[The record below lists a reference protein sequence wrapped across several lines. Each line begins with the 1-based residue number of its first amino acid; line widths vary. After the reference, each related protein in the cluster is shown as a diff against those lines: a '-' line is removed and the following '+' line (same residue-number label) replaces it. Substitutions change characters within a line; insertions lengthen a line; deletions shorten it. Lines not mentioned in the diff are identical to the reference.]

1 MTLPHARERVLTS
14 PVKEPTL
21 RQESPL
27 MNALVAP
34 LILPLVAFLLL
45 GAGPS
50 AAGQETVTFAWESSD
65 RSVIKSHQQYLRSNG
80 AQVGEIEDQD
90 PGTKNPAAVAGLIVA
105 GTVGVCVLADTVVR
119 YLHDTQHGGTIV
131 DTRGGK
137 IVVREL
143 HALDPGTVIIVK
155 SAEDQV
161 EVKHPDSNSLCA
173 LLTSALK
180 DLSS

>member
-1 MTLPHARERVLTS
+1 
-14 PVKEPTL
+14 
-21 RQESPL
+21 

-34 LILPLVAFLLL
+34 LILLLVAFLLL

-50 AAGQETVTFAWESSD
+50 SVSQETVTFTWESSD
-65 RSVIKSHQQYLRSNG
+65 RSVLESHQQYLRSNG
-80 AQVGEIEDQD
+80 AQVGEIEYQD

-105 GTVGVCVLADTVVR
+105 GTVVVCVLADTVVR
-119 YLHDTQHGGTIV
+119 YLHDTQHGGTIL

-137 IVVREL
+137 IVVREH
-143 HALDPGTVIIVK
+143 HAIDPGTVVIVK

-173 LLTSALK
+173 LLTSLLTDK
-180 DLSS
+180 PS